1 MLSRTKSC
9 FLPFRSLSGFKTTL
23 YCLIFS
29 FLVGCNLFQD
39 KSSVNTLQYAG
50 LRDSARY
57 VGMSTCRQCHTTIYD
72 SYIQTGMG
80 QSFDLA
86 KHTKSSAVFSKHA
99 VIRDSFKN
107 LFYHPYWSGDSL
119 MIDEFR
125 LQGRDTI
132 HKRTE
137 RIEYIVGSGQHTNS
151 HMWSVNGYVYQI
163 PATFFTQKGTWDLPP
178 GFEGGH
184 NSRFS
189 RKIELECMSCHN
201 AYPEIV
207 PGSENK
213 YKAIPGGIDCERCHG
228 PGSIHVALKQQRELI
243 DTSKYIDY
251 SIVNPAKLPIA
262 LQLDVC
268 QRCHIQGNAV
278 LNDSK
283 SFYDFRPGMKL
294 SDVMNVFMPVY
305 KGDDDAHIMAS
316 HAERLKMSKCFQVS
330 LEIAEKNQTTNGN
343 LRPYKNALTCV
354 TCHNPHVSVKSTSTD
369 HFNQVCRNCHTTSSS
384 SGNVSGKINEKEC
397 SASPEMKKS
406 NSDNCVACH
415 MPKNGTTD
423 IPHVTNTD
431 HYIRR
436 KISEKKLNQI
446 REFVRLACINNPAI
460 DRRTLGKAYLN
471 YFEKFV
477 PNPAFLDSAKK
488 YLDDS
493 GTDSIKNNFHQLI
506 RWAFLKGDYTK
517 VLSYVSRI
525 DQSYNF
531 LHRKTIAN
539 EDAWTAYRIGESYSY
554 TNEKNQAEKFLAL
567 SVELEP
573 YNLEFRNK
581 LGSVQQ
587 EIGKVDDAI
596 QTYQFILKENPRFVS
611 AWINYGYLL
620 LTAKNDVKSADE
632 MYAKALALDPD
643 NEQALL
649 NMAGTKY
656 FLGKKG
662 EAGKLLDRLLII
674 NPANETAKILKNKLN
689 DGVKKLKN

>member
-1 MLSRTKSC
+1 MFSRAKFS
-9 FLPFRSLSGFKTTL
+9 FLALRSLSGSKIILCF
-23 YCLIFS
+23 LIFA
-29 FLVGCNLFQD
+29 FFTGCNFFKE
-39 KSSVNTLQYAG
+39 KSSENTFQYAG
-50 LRDSARY
+50 LRDSAHY
-57 VGMSTCRQCHTTIYD
+57 VGMNTCRQCHTTIYD
-72 SYIQTGMG
+72 SYIKTGMG

-86 KHTKSSAVFSKHA
+86 GHSKSSAIFSEHA
-99 VIRDSFKN
+99 VVRDSFKN
-107 LFYHPYWSGDSL
+107 LFYHPYWSVDSL

-125 LQGRDTI
+125 LLGKDTI

-262 LQLDVC
+262 LQLDIC

-278 LNDSK
+278 LNDNK

-316 HAERLKMSKCFQVS
+316 HAERLKMSKCFQLS
-330 LEIAEKNQTTNGN
+330 LEMAEKNQTAGGN

-354 TCHNPHVSVKSTSTD
+354 TCHNPHVSVKSTSAD
-369 HFNQVCRNCHTTSSS
+369 HFNQVCKNCHTSSS
-384 SGNVSGKINEKEC
+384 SAGNASGTVHEKEC
-397 SASPEMKKS
+397 SESPELRKTAL
-406 NSDNCVACH
+406 DNCVSCH
-415 MPKNGTTD
+415 MPKNGTID

-436 KISEKKLNQI
+436 KITEKKINQI
-446 REFVRLACINNPAI
+446 REFVRLACINNSNV

-477 PNPAFLDSAKK
+477 PDPAFLDSAKK

-493 GTDSIKNNFHQLI
+493 GKDSIRSNFHQLV
-506 RWAFLKGDYTK
+506 RWAFLKSDYAK
-517 VLSYVSRI
+517 VLNYVSRL
-525 DQSYNF
+525 DQPYEFLNRKSYV
-531 LHRKTIAN
+531 N
-539 EDAWTAYRIGESYSY
+539 EDAWTAYRIGESFSYS
-554 TNEKNQAEKFLAL
+554 NQKNQAEKFLTLAI
-567 SVELEP
+567 ELEP
-573 YNLEFRNK
+573 FNLEFRNK
-581 LGSVQQ
+581 LGSIQQ
-587 EIGKVDDAI
+587 EIGKISDAI
-596 QTYQFILKENPRFVS
+596 KTYQFILEENPKFVS
-611 AWINYGYLL
+611 AWINFGYLM
-620 LTAKNDVKSADE
+620 LTVKNDVKSADE
-632 MYAKALALDPD
+632 MYANALALDPD

-656 FLGKKG
+656 FLGKNG
-662 EAGKLLDRLLII
+662 EAGKLLDRLLKI
-674 NPANETAKILKNKLN
+674 NPANETAKILKSKLEA
-689 DGVKKLKN
+689 GR